1 MEVQI
6 LTYFLSVSVK
16 ESLEYI
22 ARNGIANKF
31 HIHTTS
37 LSFVAAKLL
46 SEVAVLFTLLAA

>member
-22 ARNGIANKF
+22 ARNVIANKF
-31 HIHTTS
+31 HIHIAS